1 MKAQQRNTFLVG
13 MSVLALIALAAIL
26 VASPNQK
33 KPDEALVKTIR
44 FGQPTTAGVVN
55 REVLLVKIQT
65 DVVAGARFSSGKT
78 SAKVTM
84 TEFADFQC
92 SLCGAYFQTAETFI
106 QSEFVETGKLQLFW
120 RDMPLPQH
128 QHARISARF
137 GACAEDQG
145 QFEAMKKMLFDSQRD
160 WSKIYPEKIQ
170 ADLLGRSRGLDLDQ
184 AALKSC
190 IQSTKHDAAIQA
202 DYDMGIQLEL
212 EGTPSFIIN
221 GYKFAGALPIEGF
234 RAIFKE
240 FGLE

>member
-1 MKAQQRNTFLVG
+1 MKAQQQFLIG
-13 MSVLALIALAAIL
+13 MSVLALIGLAAIL
-26 VASPNQK
+26 VASPSQK

-44 FGQPTTAGVVN
+44 FGQPTTAGVVE

-65 DVVAGARFSSGKT
+65 DVVTGARFSSGST

-92 SLCGAYFQTAETFI
+92 PLCGAYYQTAETLI
-106 QSEFVETGKLQLFW
+106 QSEFVQTGKLRLFW

-137 GACAEDQG
+137 AACAKDQG
-145 QFEAMKKMLFDSQRD
+145 KFEAVKKMLFDSQRE
-160 WSKIYPEKIQ
+160 WSKSYPEKIQ
-170 ADLLGRSRGLDLDQ
+170 TDLLERTRGLDLDQ
-184 AALKSC
+184 ASLKNC
-190 IQSTKHDAAIQA
+190 IQSTKHDAAIQT
-202 DYDMGIQLEL
+202 DYDLGIRLEL

-221 GYKFAGALPIEGF
+221 GYQFAGALPIEGF

-240 FGLE
+240 FGLQ